1 MLLLLFD
8 GFQLLESSAV
18 TGDLSTAKQEL
29 AKKKKKKKKKKKEKE
44 KEKEKDI
51 QAKDR
56 KARTVVLTFAVSK
69 TQDPAV

>member
-29 AKKKKKKKKKKKEKE
+29 AKKKKE

>member
-29 AKKKKKKKKKKKEKE
+29 AKKKKKKE